1 MIRQRTRNAWSSS
14 LQARAKA
21 ELDRIQGTQ
30 AAATSDEPL
39 AEFVHRVSPQFDAPL
54 HLGPLL
60 AELERA
66 EREPVRVLVSVPPRH
81 GKTETIL
88 HAIAWWLSRDPRI
101 TCGYTGYATPFA
113 WSKSGIARE
122 YARRAG
128 VQLRTD
134 ANSKAE
140 WRTTA
145 GGGLLATGV
154 GGPLTG
160 YGVDRLIVDD
170 PHKNRREAESSV
182 LRSHVLEWATS
193 TAFTRLEPGGSVFV
207 VHTRWHPSDLIGSLA
222 KQDGVAWKTI
232 DLPAINDAGEALW
245 PERWPAEALR
255 NRRLEVGEYDWASLY
270 QGQPRPRGGAVFGD
284 AHLYGSR
291 PLRVSITIG
300 LDFAYTAKTSSDYS
314 TAVVLAKDLDSDPRA
329 PVFYVLECLREQTE
343 PERFAAMLKALQ
355 ARHPD
360 ASLHAYIAGTERGNI
375 ALIGKFGVKVHTRP
389 AVGDKFVRSQPAA
402 AAWNRGAILLPE
414 DGGPKIDALA
424 SEAASF
430 TGLND
435 PHDDLIDALA
445 AAYDAGG
452 KPRMRLDSRYNDH
465 LPTFSIG

>member
-1 MIRQRTRNAWSSS
+1 M
-14 LQARAKA
+14 
-21 ELDRIQGTQ
+21 Q
-30 AAATSDEPL
+30 AAATTDEPL
-39 AEFVHRVSPQFDAPL
+39 ADFVHRISPQFAPPV
-54 HLGPLL
+54 HLAPLL

-88 HAIAWWLSRDPRI
+88 HAIAWWLSRNPRI

-145 GGGLLATGV
+145 GGGLIATGV

-160 YGVDRLIVDD
+160 YGVDRLIIDD
-170 PHKNRREAESSV
+170 PHKNRREAESAV
-182 LRSHVLEWATS
+182 QRSHVLEWATS
-193 TAFTRLEPGGSVFV
+193 TAFTRLEPGGSIFV
-207 VHTRWHPSDLIGSLA
+207 VHTRWHPADLIGSLE
-222 KQDGVAWKTI
+222 KQGDVGWKVVQ
-232 DLPAINDAGEALW
+232 LPAIDDDGCALW
-245 PERWPAEALR
+245 PERWPADALHQ
-255 NRRLEVGEYDWASLY
+255 RRLEVGEYDWASLY

-284 AHLYGSR
+284 AHLYTEAPKR
-291 PLRVSITIG
+291 FRVTIG

-314 TAVVLAKDLDSDPRA
+314 AAVVLARDLDSDAKA
-329 PVFYVLECLREQTE
+329 PTFYVLEVLREQCE
-343 PERFAAMLKALQ
+343 PERFAEKLAALQ
-355 ARHPD
+355 QRHAGAPM
-360 ASLHAYIAGTERGNI
+360 HAYIGGTEKANI
-375 ALIGKFGVKVHTRP
+375 ALLRRFGVTVHTKP
-389 AVGDKFVRSQPAA
+389 AIADKFVRAQPVA
-402 AAWNRGAILLPE
+402 AAWNRGAVLIPS
-414 DGGPKIDALA
+414 DGGPTVDALA

-435 PHDDLIDALA
+435 PHDDLVDALA
-445 AAYDAGG
+445 AAYDANAKGPVTVDR
-452 KPRMRLDSRYNDH
+452 KYNSH
-465 LPTFSIG
+465 LPTFSVG